1 MNNDKDFNLLCF
13 VLLVIFMCAV
23 LMSSWETYLHYLNR
37 KQAIEAIKGKDPKYV
52 NEQMQ
57 GLMNDIKK

>member
-1 MNNDKDFNLLCF
+1 MNDKEFNLLY
-13 VLLVIFMCAV
+13 FMMFAIIV
-23 LMSSWETYLHYLNR
+23 AIILGSSWDSYLHYLSR
-37 KQAIEAIKGKDPKYV
+37 KQIIEAFKDKDPKYI